1 MDELMVDKHEV
12 LNGIVADY
20 MSKSYMFHKKANH
33 SFQTLSSID
42 SEGHKVSEML
52 KKAESQGGDK

>member
-1 MDELMVDKHEV
+1 MVDKHEV

-20 MSKSYMFHKKANH
+20 MSKSYMFHKKANQ